1 MRRPL
6 GLAVLLALVGVVL
19 GSLVIAGR
27 TPAPPPAG
35 PSLAPRAAPE
45 AGGRPAAEPARDP
58 SAERPA
64 APAVE
69 TARTADVPQRARDAL
84 AEIRR
89 RGGEPP
95 PGHVGGRTFQ
105 NRERR
110 LPRGVYRE
118 YDVNPRIA
126 GRPRDAE
133 RLVIEQKTGTA
144 YYTADHYETF
154 VPIDRR

>member
-6 GLAVLLALVGVVL
+6 GLAVLLALVAVL
-19 GSLVIAGR
+19 LGALVIAGR
-27 TPAPPPAG
+27 TPAPPPADPG
-35 PSLAPRAAPE
+35 PASRTPVDVGQDRT
-45 AGGRPAAEPARDP
+45 AEPSRDAPTART
-58 SAERPA
+58 A

-69 TARTADVPQRARDAL
+69 PARTGEVPRRAWDVL
-84 AEIRR
+84 AEIQR
-89 RGGEPP
+89 RGGQPP
-95 PGHVGGRTFQ
+95 PGHVGGRAFG

-118 YDVNPRIA
+118 YDVNPKVA

-133 RLVIEQKTGTA
+133 RIVIEQKTGRA

-154 VPIDRR
+154 VPMDRR

>member
-6 GLAVLLALVGVVL
+6 GLGLLFLALLGVAL
-19 GSLVIAGR
+19 GSLVLAGR
-27 TPAPPPAG
+27 TPAPLPAG
-35 PSLAPRAAPE
+35 LGPAA
-45 AGGRPAAEPARDP
+45 RPAPDASEAPARDGAP
-58 SAERPA
+58 GTSTTRRG

-69 TARTADVPQRARDAL
+69 TGRTAEVPRQAWDVL

-95 PGHVGGRTFQ
+95 PGHVGGRAFQ

-118 YDVNPRIA
+118 YDVSPKVA
-126 GRPRDAE
+126 GRPRDAQ
-133 RLVIEQKTGTA
+133 RIVIEQKTGKA

-154 VPIDRR
+154 ASMD